1 MKPANEWD
9 EEYIYA
15 LPMGEFDW
23 LEVKGRRGI
32 DLTLPNIKESDALE
46 VLSKEISAFANTG
59 GGFLLYGM
67 KDPRK
72 VGKWE
77 VDDGGIEMSSPKGDL
92 KEWLED
98 VIPHQVDFPLTNFNV
113 YAIQASKPNSEIQA
127 GRAVYL
133 IEIQDS
139 LQAPHQAKDKK
150 YYARVAG
157 KSVPIGH
164 RLVGDIMGRRQN
176 PNLEIEFWIE
186 ENTERFTNSQGRPVV
201 HTSYILWVRAQN
213 TGRVYANYVN
223 CFIDIPWVL
232 LNNDKLKYIQDQI
245 RGKEYYREYFDNTTR
260 DLIDVKVTGFGPAR
274 ETHGPARFVPMLP
287 SRSRT
292 WKIELSDALPDVEKA
307 EHIIKWSL
315 FADNSPSTQ
324 GEVKIESIERLK
336 SDEA

>member
-32 DLTLPNIKESDALE
+32 DLTLSNIKESDALE

-59 GGFLLYGM
+59 GGLLLYGM

-98 VIPHQVDFPLTNFNV
+98 VIPHQVDFSLTNFNV
-113 YAIQASKPNSEIQA
+113 YAIQASKRDSEIQA
-127 GRAVYL
+127 GRALYL

-150 YYARVAG
+150 YYVRVAG

-164 RLVGDIMGRRQN
+164 RLVADIMGRRQN
-176 PNLEIEFWIE
+176 PYLEIDFWIE
-186 ENTERFTNSQGRPVV
+186 ENTERPTKSQGHTGVN
-201 HTSYILWVRAQN
+201 TSYSLWIRAQN

-232 LNNDKLKYIQDQI
+232 LNNDQLKYIQDQI
-245 RGKEYYREYFDNTTR
+245 RGKEYYTEYFDNTIR
-260 DLIDVKVTGFGPAR
+260 DLIDVKVTGFDSAR
-274 ETHGPARFVPMLP
+274 ETHGPARFVPILP

-292 WKIELSDALPDVEKA
+292 WRIELSDALPDVATAKQV
-307 EHIIKWSL
+307 IKWSL

-324 GEVKIESIERLK
+324 GELTFESIERME